1 MTRAT
6 KVMLEQYETQIKS
19 LKDNYAILR
28 RDLASLDKGSICY
41 ETNAINILMRM
52 KETRDEYRTMEN
64 IVLGIEAANSVLVR
78 QDDGEK

>member
-6 KVMLEQYETQIKS
+6 KVMLEQYETQIES
-19 LKDNYAILR
+19 LKANYAILR
-28 RDLASLDKGSICY
+28 RDLASLDKASICY

-64 IVLGIEAANSVLVR
+64 IVLGIEAANSVLVNA
-78 QDDGEK
+78 DDEE

>member
-28 RDLASLDKGSICY
+28 RDLASLDKESICY

-52 KETRDEYRTMEN
+52 KETRVEYRTMEN
-64 IVLGIEAANSVLVR
+64 IVLGIEAVNSVLVNA
-78 QDDGEK
+78 DDKE

>member
-6 KVMLEQYETQIKS
+6 RVMLEQYEVQIKN

-64 IVLGIEAANSVLVR
+64 IVLGIEAANSVLVNA
-78 QDDGEK
+78 DDKE

>member
-6 KVMLEQYETQIKS
+6 KVMLEQYETQIES
-19 LKDNYAILR
+19 LKANYAILR
-28 RDLASLDKGSICY
+28 RDLVSLDKASICY

-64 IVLGIEAANSVLVR
+64 IVLGIEAANSVLVNA
-78 QDDGEK
+78 DDEE

>member
-6 KVMLEQYETQIKS
+6 RVMLEQYEVQIKN

-28 RDLASLDKGSICY
+28 RDLATLDKGSICY

-52 KETRDEYRTMEN
+52 KETRDKYRTMEN
-64 IVLGIEAANSVLVR
+64 IVLGIEAANSVLVSA
-78 QDDGEK
+78 DDKE